1 MTNVILTDLDGV
13 IRIWSPEIHR
23 KAERATRL
31 PEGAIPRVA
40 FSDDLLLLVIT
51 GQISDDEWRRRIA
64 DLLSED
70 FPEANAERAVELWS
84 ASPGEVDLEVLGILR
99 ACRKRARLVLI
110 SNATS
115 RLPSDLQRLGIAGD
129 FDYIINS
136 SEVGF
141 TKPDPNIYFTALDTV
156 GATPNQALFI
166 DDNAGHVAAAT
177 RLGIAGY
184 TYTGADGLRQK
195 LDHLGLLQ

>member
-13 IRIWSPEIHR
+13 IRIWSPEIHL
-23 KAERATRL
+23 KAERATGL
-31 PEGAIPRVA
+31 PEGAIPRAA
-40 FSDDLLLLVIT
+40 FSDDLLPLVIT
-51 GQISDDEWRRRIA
+51 GQISDDEWRRKIA
-64 DLLSED
+64 NLLSKD
-70 FPEANAERAVELWS
+70 FPKANADRAVELWF
-84 ASPGEVDLEVLGILR
+84 ASPGEVDLEVLEILR
-99 ACRKRARLVLI
+99 TCRKKAQLALI

-115 RLPSDLQRLGIAGD
+115 RLRSDLRRLGIAED

-156 GATPNQALFI
+156 GATPDQALFI

-177 RLGIAGY
+177 RLGIAGH
-184 TYTGADGLRQK
+184 TYAGSDGLRQK
-195 LDHLGLLQ
+195 LNHLRFLP